1 MALISCYKIISL
13 FSFLVKAYIAF
24 LVLKIYIGKRLIFFL
39 KYYCLSA
46 AIYLDRL
53 CMKKK
58 YYKKGEEIIKEGML
72 SDCAYIIDAGKVE
85 VSKICNNG
93 EKQIFDVLNEND
105 IFGEMGLIDG
115 FPRSATVIALEDC
128 TISIMTQE
136 AFNSLAQYNPQALM
150 PILKVLAKRLR
161 ATLTLVE
168 ELQAA
173 KPTPTHP
180 SDNI

>member
-1 MALISCYKIISL
+1 
-13 FSFLVKAYIAF
+13 
-24 LVLKIYIGKRLIFFL
+24 
-39 KYYCLSA
+39 
-46 AIYLDRL
+46 
-53 CMKKK
+53 MKTK

-72 SDCAYIIDAGKVE
+72 SDCAYIIDSGKVE
-85 VSKICNNG
+85 VSKLRPNG
-93 EKQIFDVLNEND
+93 EKQIIDVLNEND

-136 AFNSLAQYNPQALM
+136 AFNSLAQHNPQALM

-168 ELQAA
+168 DLQDG
-173 KPTPTHP
+173 KTTPDHLK
-180 SDNI
+180 DNI